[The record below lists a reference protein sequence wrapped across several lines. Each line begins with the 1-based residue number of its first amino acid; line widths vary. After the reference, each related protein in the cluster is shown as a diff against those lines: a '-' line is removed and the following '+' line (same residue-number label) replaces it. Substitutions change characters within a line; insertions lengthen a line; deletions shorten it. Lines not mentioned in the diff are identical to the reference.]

1 MRSGTIAFLLGV
13 LAFQQLPDL
22 PDPRWAGLLAVLL
35 PVAAVSKHWRLP
47 VVLAAGF
54 LWGLLRATLIL
65 SHGIA
70 PELEGRDVV
79 VEGTVATIPVARE
92 RGLRF
97 EFDVLALTAGDRP
110 QPSPG
115 RIQLSW
121 YGTQAALGVGE
132 RWRLKV
138 RLKRPRGFMNPG
150 GFDYEGWLFQQ
161 RIRASGYV
169 RKDPGNLRL
178 GTQPQGHPVD
188 RLRGHLQVA
197 ITGVLGDSANLG
209 MVTALAVGERQG
221 ISVRQWGVL
230 TRTGTNHLMAISGLH
245 VGLVAG
251 LVFFLVRRL
260 WAWSGATVLY
270 LPAPKAAAAAALLAA
285 VAYAALAGFAIPT
298 QRALI
303 MLGVAMGAVLLQRG
317 TLPSHS
323 LALALLAVLVFDP
336 FAVMAPGFWL
346 SFAAVAVILLG
357 MSGRLSRR
365 RKPHAAESPMSVNAP
380 GLWWKWG
387 RVQWLVAVGLLPLTL
402 VLFQRASLISP
413 VANLVAVPWM
423 SLSVIPL
430 TLLGTALLSL
440 IPAAGAALLHAAD
453 ALLALLWVYLE
464 WLSAFPIALWAQHTP
479 RGWATACA
487 VLGVALFLA
496 PRGLPGRWLAGLWL
510 LPLFLARPPGPAAG
524 EVWFTLLDVGQGLA
538 AVVRTANH
546 TLVYD
551 TGPRFSERFDTGR
564 AVVVP
569 FLRAA
574 GVDRID
580 LLLVSHG
587 DNDHI
592 GGVRSILDELP
603 VERLISGVPDRLVG
617 TGAQPCGAEQSWNW
631 DGVKF
636 RIIHPP
642 PGRLYK
648 GNDGS
653 CVLRVDNAAAAVLL
667 PGDIEKSAER
677 LLLDTRPK
685 DLAAQILVAPHHGS
699 NTSSTWAFLQ
709 AVGPRYVLFP
719 VGYRNRFGFP
729 KRQVTA
735 RYRELGASMLDTAQH
750 GAISFRLPTVGTPVA
765 PDTYRQ
771 TGRRYWNG
779 H

>member
-13 LAFQQLPDL
+13 LAFQQLRDP
-22 PDPRWAGLLAVLL
+22 PDPRWVGLLAVLL
-35 PVAAVSKHWRLP
+35 PVAVLSRKWRLP
-47 VVLAAGF
+47 VVLAVGF
-54 LWGLLRATLIL
+54 LWALLRAALIL

-70 PELEGRDVV
+70 PELEGRDVL
-79 VEGTVATIPVARE
+79 VEGVVASIPAPRE

-97 EFDVLALTAGDRP
+97 DFDVQTLTAEDRR

-121 YGTQAALGVGE
+121 YGAAPAVGVGE

-150 GFDYEGWLFQQ
+150 GFDYEGWLFQH
-161 RIRASGYV
+161 RIRARGYV
-169 RKDPGNLRL
+169 RRDAGNLRL
-178 GTQPQGHPVD
+178 VEQPEGHPVD
-188 RLRGHLQVA
+188 RLRRRLQVA
-197 ITGVLGDSANLG
+197 IAGVLGDSPNLG

-221 ISVRQWGVL
+221 LSARQWQVL

-251 LVFFLVRRL
+251 LVFFLVRCL
-260 WAWSGATVLY
+260 WAWPGVTVLY
-270 LPAPKAAAAAALLAA
+270 LPAPKAAAAVALLAA
-285 VAYAALAGFAIPT
+285 AGYAALAGFAIPT

-303 MLGVAMGAVLLQRG
+303 MLAVAMGAVLLQRG
-317 TLPSHS
+317 SAASHS

-357 MSGRLSRR
+357 MSGRLRVQRAPGASD
-365 RKPHAAESPMSVNAP
+365 SPMAVNAP

-402 VLFQRASLISP
+402 VLFQRASLVSP
-413 VANLVAVPWM
+413 IANLVAVPWM

-430 TLLGTALLSL
+430 TLAGALAAPVV
-440 IPAAGAALLHAAD
+440 PAAGAVLLHAAD
-453 ALLALLWVYLE
+453 ALLALLWAYLE
-464 WLSAFPIALWAQHTP
+464 WLSALPAALWTQHAP
-479 RGWATACA
+479 RGWATGCA
-487 VLGVALFLA
+487 VLGVVLLLA

-510 LPLFLARPPGPAAG
+510 LPLFLARPPAPAPG

-538 AVVRTANH
+538 AVVRTAGH

-569 FLRAA
+569 FLREA

-580 LLLVSHG
+580 LLVVSHG

-592 GGVRSILDELP
+592 GGARSILDELP
-603 VERLISGVPDRLVG
+603 VERIITGVPDKLLG
-617 TGAQPCGAEQSWNW
+617 TGAEACGADQAWNW

-642 PGRLYK
+642 AGRLYK

-653 CVLRVDNAAAAVLL
+653 CVLRVDSGAAGVLL
-667 PGDIEKSAER
+667 PGDIEKPTER
-677 LLLDTRPK
+677 LLLDKYRPG
-685 DLAAQILVAPHHGS
+685 LAAEILVAPHHGS
-699 NTSSTWAFLQ
+699 NTSSTRAFLQ
-709 AVGPRYVLFP
+709 TVNPGYVLFP

-729 KRQVTA
+729 KSRVTA
-735 RYRELGASMLDTAQH
+735 RYREQGVTLLDTAQH
-750 GAISFRLPTVGTPVA
+750 GAISFRLPIAGDLVP
-765 PDTYRQ
+765 PETYRQ
-771 TGRRYWNG
+771 AARRYWNG
-779 H
+779 R

>member
-1 MRSGTIAFLLGV
+1 MRSGTIAFLLGI

-35 PVAAVSKHWRLP
+35 PVAVLSRHWRLP
-47 VVLAAGF
+47 AVLGAGF
-54 LWGLLRATLIL
+54 LWALLRAALIL
-65 SHGIA
+65 SGGIA

-97 EFDVLALTAGDRP
+97 EFDVLALTAADGRRP
-110 QPSPG
+110 APG

-121 YGTQAALGVGE
+121 YGTRAAPGVGE

-150 GFDYEGWLFQQ
+150 GFDFEGWLFQH

-169 RKDPGNLRL
+169 RKDPGNVHLAA
-178 GTQPQGHPVD
+178 QPRGHPVD
-188 RLRGHLQVA
+188 RLRRHLQVA
-197 ITGVLGDSANLG
+197 IAGVLGDSANLG
-209 MVTALAVGERQG
+209 MVTALAVGERQE
-221 ISVRQWGVL
+221 ISVRQWRVL
-230 TRTGTNHLMAISGLH
+230 ARTGTNHLMAISGLH

-251 LVFFLVRRL
+251 LVFFAVRRL
-260 WAWSGATVLY
+260 WAWPGDIVLY

-285 VAYAALAGFAIPT
+285 AGYAALAGFAIPT

-317 TLPSHS
+317 ILPSRS

-365 RKPHAAESPMSVNAP
+365 HAPCAPESPMRVDAP

-402 VLFQRASLISP
+402 VLFQRASLVSP

-430 TLLGTALLSL
+430 TLLGAALLPL
-440 IPAAGAALLHAAD
+440 APAAGAALLHAAD

-464 WLSAFPIALWAQHTP
+464 WLSDLPIALWAQHTP
-479 RGWATACA
+479 PAWAAACA
-487 VLGVALFLA
+487 ALGVALFLA
-496 PRGLPGRWLAGLWL
+496 PHGLPGRWLAGLWL
-510 LPLFLARPPGPAAG
+510 LPLFLARPPAPAPG
-524 EVWFTLLDVGQGLA
+524 EAWFTLLDVGQGLA

-580 LLLVSHG
+580 LLVVSHG

-592 GGVRSILDELP
+592 GGARSILDELA
-603 VERLISGVPDRLVG
+603 VERLISGVPERLAG
-617 TGAQPCGAEQSWNW
+617 TGAQRCGADQSWNW
-631 DGVKF
+631 DGVEF
-636 RIIHPP
+636 QIIHPP

-653 CVLRVDNAAAAVLL
+653 CVLRVANAAAAVLL
-667 PGDIEKSAER
+667 PGDIEKSTER
-677 LLLDTRPK
+677 FL
-685 DLAAQILVAPHHGS
+685 LAAHRASLAVDILVAPHHGS
-699 NTSSTWAFLQ
+699 NTSSTPAFLQ

-719 VGYRNRFGFP
+719 VGYRNRYGFP
-729 KRQVTA
+729 RRRVVA
-735 RYRELGASMLDTAQH
+735 RYRDLGASMLDTARH
-750 GAISFRLPTVGTPVA
+750 GAISFRLPAVGMPA
-765 PDTYRQ
+765 PPETYRQ
-771 TGRRYWNG
+771 AGRRYWNG
-779 H
+779 Y